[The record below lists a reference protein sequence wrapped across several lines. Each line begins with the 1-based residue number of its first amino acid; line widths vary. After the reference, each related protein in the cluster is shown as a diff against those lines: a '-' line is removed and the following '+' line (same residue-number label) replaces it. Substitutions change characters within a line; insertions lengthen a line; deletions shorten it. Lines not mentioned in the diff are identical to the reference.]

1 MTTRQS
7 QQQTAFDMDRAIEL
21 TKLGASNEEVLSI
34 LGARAQDLTQARK
47 RELDRYRSE
56 RFVRLKA
63 KLYELALKGN
73 AQAVMRLMRE
83 QDAPAKP
90 AGKQPRTSRIKS
102 A

>member
-1 MTTRQS
+1 MTTKMG
-7 QQQTAFDMDRAIEL
+7 QQEMGFDMERAIEL
-21 TKLGASNEEVLSI
+21 TKLGASNQEIVSI
-34 LGARAQDLTQARK
+34 LGASEEELTAARM

-83 QDAPAKP
+83 QEGG
-90 AGKQPRTSRIKS
+90 AGVGKKKGKG
-102 A
+102 